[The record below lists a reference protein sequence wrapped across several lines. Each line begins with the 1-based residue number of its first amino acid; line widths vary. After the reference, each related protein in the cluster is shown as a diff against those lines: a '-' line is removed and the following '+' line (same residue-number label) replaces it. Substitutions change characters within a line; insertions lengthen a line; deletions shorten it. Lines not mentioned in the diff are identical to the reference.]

1 MPLILNG
8 VARVAEL
15 VDDIALGTAN
25 GPMRRVLPFSIT
37 DLLASNKAWVE
48 GPPEPMIR
56 PVRSFETSASV
67 SPASAIAWVMAM

>member
-1 MPLILNG
+1 M
-8 VARVAEL
+8 AEL
-15 VDDIALGTAN
+15 VDDIALGTAK

-37 DLLASNKAWVE
+37 VLWASNRARVE

-67 SPASAIAWVMAM
+67 SPASLIAWLMAM